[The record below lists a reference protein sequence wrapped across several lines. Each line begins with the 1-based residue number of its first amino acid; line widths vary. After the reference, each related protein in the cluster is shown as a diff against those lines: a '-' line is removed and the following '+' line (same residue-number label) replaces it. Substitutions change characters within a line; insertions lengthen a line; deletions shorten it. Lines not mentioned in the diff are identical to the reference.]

1 MRAMLEGRLAQFTAQ
16 LAALRRQQQ
25 ESAELEVGGTAAP
38 ACLVSLHAPRL
49 PAAAAAEGWPHR
61 LRSSRGMASVAEPT
75 CPPCDAW
82 PQAQAA
88 SLASLGV
95 GGSPT
100 VAPAAAVAAST
111 YSSRAASP
119 AASRPSSAAATPR
132 GGSEALSAAMEAAAV
147 RYVSL
152 ITAGLCQWLP
162 EYWALTQ
169 QRLPA
174 LASIGDA
181 APAVE
186 RGMAAAER
194 SVAALLRQYRSA
206 VQAVLADPS
215 GAGLSHSGL
224 LAIAA
229 DLAGCCEAL
238 HAAPAG
244 GASGVAALSP
254 PPAAVECLQQLTEQ
268 ALLGSLAQ
276 LAAHLSAAVA
286 ALCAAEDF
294 CLTGASRRT
303 GAPATA
309 SVSGLQQLVQQG
321 MQHLQAALGLA
332 ARAEVQ
338 PLRTSAAPA
347 GDAFF
352 GCFSA
357 FAAGT
362 DALAA
367 SLLQDPAR
375 GLAGGGGGAG
385 APTAGS
391 SHHQARL
398 GSRFM
403 TASACA

>member
-1 MRAMLEGRLAQFTAQ
+1 M
-16 LAALRRQQQ
+16 
-25 ESAELEVGGTAAP
+25 P
-38 ACLVSLHAPRL
+38 AVRP
-49 PAAAAAEGWPHR
+49 
-61 LRSSRGMASVAEPT
+61 
-75 CPPCDAW
+75 W

-100 VAPAAAVAAST
+100 IAPAAPAAAGT

-147 RYVSL
+147 CYVSL

-162 EYWALTQ
+162 DYWVLTQ

-174 LASIGDA
+174 LANVRDA
-181 APAVE
+181 AAAVE

-229 DLAGCCEAL
+229 ELAGCCEAL

-244 GASGVAALSP
+244 SASGVAPLPP
-254 PPAAVECLQQLTEQ
+254 PPAAMECLQQLTEQ

-276 LAAHLSAAVA
+276 VAAHLSAAVA
-286 ALCAAEDF
+286 ALCAAEDYR
-294 CLTGASRRT
+294 LTGASRRT

-309 SVSGLQQLVQQG
+309 SVAALQQLVQQG

-338 PLRTSAAPA
+338 LLRSSAAPA
-347 GDAFF
+347 RDAFF

-357 FAAGT
+357 FASGM

-375 GLAGGGGGAG
+375 GLAGGGGGG
-385 APTAGS
+385 GVPPGS
-391 SHHQARL
+391 GHHQARL
-398 GSRFM
+398 GSRFWG
-403 TASACA
+403 SDEHGACMSK